1 MRRKPNKKLN
11 SFLKANAL
19 SKTIDELLP
28 IVNGMINTPYT
39 RLELQKYLIRNRIQY
54 KYTNESKSH
63 PMGLNVPIGTERMHT
78 DDMIRIKVS
87 KNEWVYKQRY
97 IYEQYYGVKLKEDEY
112 VVFKDGDKTNFDIS
126 NLKCVSRYVA
136 SHLRNASHNKI
147 TRPLELLTYELKVKT
162 EDKRN
167 SLD

>member
-28 IVNGMINTPYT
+28 TVNGMIDTPYT
-39 RLELQKYLIRNRIQY
+39 RLELQKYLIRNHIQY
-54 KYTNESKSH
+54 KYANESKSH
-63 PMGLNVPIGTERMHT
+63 PMGLDVPVGTERIHT
-78 DDMIRIKVS
+78 DNMVRIKVS
-87 KNEWVYKQRY
+87 KNKWTYKQRY
-97 IYEQYYGVKLKEDEY
+97 IYEQYYGVKLNEDEF

-136 SHLRNASHNKI
+136 SHLRNASHNKYI
-147 TRPLELLTYELKVKT
+147 RPLELLIYELKVKA
-162 EDKRN
+162 KK
-167 SLD
+167 